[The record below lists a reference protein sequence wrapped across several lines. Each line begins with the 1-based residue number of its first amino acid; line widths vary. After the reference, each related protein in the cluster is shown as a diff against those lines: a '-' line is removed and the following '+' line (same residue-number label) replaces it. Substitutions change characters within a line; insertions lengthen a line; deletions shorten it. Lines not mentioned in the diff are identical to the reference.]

1 MTQLNMFSLQGK
13 RALVT
18 GGGRGLGQ
26 AIARGLTA
34 AGAHTALIS
43 RTRGE
48 VTAAAAEIGANAF
61 PFEADVADTAAI
73 PKLLDDIETRLDGSV
88 DIVVHAAGV
97 QHRQNAEAFPLAEWD
112 RIISVN
118 LTAPFML
125 SQEIGRRQLERG
137 QHGNHIFI
145 GSLTSHLSVPDVVAY
160 TASKSGVYGVVRSL
174 SSEWSARGIRV
185 NGIGPGY
192 FRTQLTESAFQDAS
206 RKQKMLDRI
215 PMNRFGDP
223 EDLVGAAVF
232 LASAA
237 SSYIT
242 GQMLMV
248 DGGWTAS

>member
-1 MTQLNMFSLQGK
+1 MTELNMFSLQGK

-61 PFEADVADTAAI
+61 PFEADVADTDAI
-73 PKLLDDIETRLDGSV
+73 PGLLDAVEEQLGGSV

-97 QHRQNAEAFPLAEWD
+97 QHRQAAETFPVAEWD
-112 RIISVN
+112 RIMSVN

-125 SQEIGRRQLERG
+125 SQEIGRRQLESG
-137 QHGNHIFI
+137 QQGSHIFI

-174 SSEWSARGIRV
+174 SSEWSPRGIRV

-192 FRTQLTESAFQDAS
+192 FRTQLTEAAFKDGS
-206 RKQKMLDRI
+206 RKQRMLDRI

-223 EDLVGAAVF
+223 EDLIGAAIF

-237 SSYIT
+237 SGYIT